1 MQIKRKIPA
10 FVFGVSIGLIIGVGF
25 FIFKMDDYFS
35 KMKSASAKEI
45 KVIEQPVQQEEKEEP
60 KNDKERYKI
69 NSSLAKLTSA
79 SSLLIKLSTSL

>member
-35 KMKSASAKEI
+35 KMKSASSKEI
-45 KVIEQPVQQEEKEEP
+45 KVIELNANEHFDGLSGWSNSKIPVIVIN
-60 KNDKERYKI
+60 KNYSIER
-69 NSSLAKLTSA
+69 TP
-79 SSLLIKLSTSL
+79 